1 MMNNLKAKLQLE
13 IEQIKSNIANRKI
26 AIANF
31 EKELAEKEQQL
42 EDMKQQLED
51 MKPNH
56 GWDRVKDGER
66 YYHIIETDKGFE
78 VYSRREGRYAVDE
91 NGFNNNN
98 YNTNEDTLCGVSDIF
113 NMIMAEVKKWEV
125 EKNKLMHYESLK
137 NRIKTL
143 GVWGVK

>member
-1 MMNNLKAKLQLE
+1 M
-13 IEQIKSNIANRKI
+13 NRKEI
-26 AIANF
+26 
-31 EKELAEKEQQL
+31 EKELKKAITKRDYAIESLKLDNELITELEQRL
-42 EDMKQQLED
+42 SDMKT
-51 MKPNH
+51 KH
-56 GWDRVKDGER
+56 GWGRVKDGER